1 MANIKLTEQELN
13 TLTELRQQNSAIV
26 SELGQIE
33 LVRMQVENRRRNAE
47 AYLNNLRE
55 SEDTFFKD
63 LTEKYG
69 NGSIDLDSGEFV
81 PAEEA

>member
-33 LVRMQVENRRRNAE
+33 LVRMQVENRRRSAE
-47 AYLNNLRE
+47 DYLNNLRE
-55 SEDTFFKD
+55 SEDKFFKD

-81 PAEEA
+81 PAEED